1 MDIGA
6 GHLLQALATAAPM
19 AVEQA
24 VVAATAPQA
33 PAGWGPSHW
42 DALGNVLL
50 GVGAVVGGVFGL
62 HTYRKST
69 RTREAEWLDRLFERF
84 YLNPV
89 FSPVLL
95 SFEYDFA
102 AGTDRLVDRVLTVG
116 TPVLDK
122 DEIDRIRN
130 VDVVLN
136 FLEHLLYLESDK
148 HLLAQDRD
156 AMFGYWLGLLSQP
169 RYASLRQYALQFGYE
184 HVAAY
189 CSARKVEHVLMYGS
203 LMRGHEAHARFGL
216 DEALEFVGEARIPGS
231 VYRVAD
237 YPGFK
242 FGEGEAH
249 CELFRIRDPSV
260 LAKLDEYEEYFPQD
274 MARSE
279 YARRIVHAADAGVDA
294 WIYEYLPA
302 VEGRSR
308 VAGRWSTA
316 AG

>member
-1 MDIGA
+1 MGA
-6 GHLLQALATAAPM
+6 AVARLLQAPA

-24 VVAATAPQA
+24 GVAVPAMPAS
-33 PAGWGPSHW
+33 AGWGPARR
-42 DALGNVLL
+42 DAPGNIPL
-50 GVGAVVGGVFGL
+50 GVGAVAGGVFGL
-62 HTYRKST
+62 HTYRKAM
-69 RTREAEWLDRLFERF
+69 RRREAEWLDRRFERL
-84 YLNPV
+84 YLDPV
-89 FSPVLL
+89 SSPVLL

-102 AGTDRLVDRVLTVG
+102 GSTGRLVDRVLTVD
-116 TPVLDK
+116 TPVLGQAD
-122 DEIDRIRN
+122 IDRIRN

-136 FLEHLLYLESDK
+136 CLEHLLYLDSDK

-279 YARRIVHAADAGVDA
+279 YARRVVHAADAGVDA